1 MHTKRYH
8 HIFDIDHCNDKIGR
22 EADLEE
28 LVRKV
33 ATAVN
38 MTILKGPIVAQGIPE
53 NPGFSALAIVDFS
66 HISVHTF
73 TKHDEALVDVFSC
86 KEFDRDKLL
95 QEVQEFLST
104 PESTVRHKEVWWGG

>member
-8 HIFDIDHCNDKIGR
+8 HIFDIDHWTDKIGR